1 MQATRSKHVLI
12 APCAPC
18 FCFSSLFA
26 PRSPPRRPTS
36 SFILADDFG
45 YGDLGCMG
53 CTDIATPN
61 IDRLA
66 AEGVKFTDFYA
77 NAPVCT
83 PTRAGFITGR
93 WQQRCGLEFAFGYQ
107 VEQFRRVNGAWVP
120 EKTFTASVC
129 RWERSPSRRSSNQP
143 ATPPV
148 PSANG
153 ISASKTSTIR

>member
-1 MQATRSKHVLI
+1 LH
-12 APCAPC
+12 
-18 FCFSSLFA
+18 
-26 PRSPPRRPTS
+26 
-36 SFILADDFG
+36 
-45 YGDLGCMG
+45 G

-83 PTRAGFITGR
+83 PTRTGFITGR
-93 WQQRCGLEFAFGYQ
+93 WQQRCGMEFAFGYQ
-107 VEQFRRVNGAWVP
+107 VEQFRRVKDEWVP
-120 EKTFTASVC
+120 EKDIHGLGLPLGES
-129 RWERSPSRRSSNQP
+129 RSRRSSRPP

-153 ISASKTSTIR
+153 ISASKTSTTP